1 MANEIHVNG
10 ITVPVQGD
18 PVYRTGTPL
27 ISAANRFFVPPTDNG
42 YIPTP
47 LRAAA
52 GQVTP
57 ASPLWSP
64 RVQQGMT
71 AVRQAAVRPVAPARQ
86 AAPVAQPAP
95 QAVVA
100 EAAPAQSVAPQLVA
114 PQPVAP
120 TYTSPEVSGQI
131 NTGQPTRQ
139 VLGVGNQA
147 WYVPTQDI
155 QTGDAVSAANAFG
168 HEYASAMS
176 RGVVPVV
183 SNAQQAA
190 IDRYR
195 ARGRQAA
202 LAENA
207 TADAY
212 AAQRM
217 MSDPNLQ
224 AQAAQVAQAQGI
236 SMPLAMRYVMGQNAQ
251 ATGDYRVMNNLYM
264 RETQPTQDTE
274 QAQNIAVN
282 TAFGV
287 ATPNMRNPDGSVYYG
302 AGVNATRET
311 PDGTWEFDVGPAT
324 LRTDNRTV
332 IPETDIISRAGNPS
346 QMQAAGA
353 QTQLSNRI
361 ASAAQAQK
369 NAASQVATAQKNAAD
384 VMQQQNKMAELRQKV
399 MREQYRYQ
407 NPAQPVAANT
417 RESMAHQRAAELRR
431 LADSATDPAVRQQ
444 YLDAAAQ
451 ALGVT
456 EGGGYGL

>member
-10 ITVPVQGD
+10 ITLDQPA
-18 PVYRTGTPL
+18 YRTGTPL

-47 LRAAA
+47 LKAAA
-52 GQVTP
+52 GHVTP

-71 AVRQAAVRPVAPARQ
+71 AVRPVAPAQQ
-86 AAPVAQPAP
+86 ATVVAPVAQPMTQSAS
-95 QAVVA
+95 ASA
-100 EAAPAQSVAPQLVA
+100 EAVDTQPAMAQPAAPM
-114 PQPVAP
+114 
-120 TYTSPEVSGQI
+120 YTPPEVSGQI

-139 VLGVGNQA
+139 VLGVGNQV
-147 WYVPTQDI
+147 WYVPTQDV
-155 QTGDAVSAANAFG
+155 QAGDSVSAANAFG
-168 HEYASAMS
+168 HEYASAMA

-212 AAQRM
+212 AAQRL

-264 RETQPTQDTE
+264 RETQPMQDTE
-274 QAQNIAVN
+274 QAQNLAVN

-302 AGVNATRET
+302 SGVNATREA

-324 LRTDNRTV
+324 LRTGNRTV
-332 IPETDIISRAGNPS
+332 IPETDIVARAGNPA

-353 QTQLSNRI
+353 QTQLTNRI

-369 NAASQVATAQKNAAD
+369 NAASQVSAAQKSTAD
-384 VMQQQNKMAELRQKV
+384 VMQQQNKMAELRQKLL
-399 MREQYRYQ
+399 REQYRYQ
-407 NPAQPVAANT
+407 NPARPAAAANT

>member
-10 ITVPVQGD
+10 ITLPAQGN

-27 ISAANRFFVPPTDNG
+27 ISAANRFITPPADNR

-47 LRAAA
+47 LQAAA

-71 AVRQAAVRPVAPARQ
+71 AVRQAAVRPVAPAHQ
-86 AAPVAQPAP
+86 AAPVVQPAP
-95 QAVVA
+95 QAAVA
-100 EAAPAQSVAPQLVA
+100 EAATPQPVA
-114 PQPVAP
+114 PQPVDVP
-120 TYTSPEVSGQI
+120 TYTAPEVSGQI

-264 RETQPTQDTE
+264 RETQPMQDTE

-332 IPETDIISRAGNPS
+332 IPETDIVSRAGDPS

-369 NAASQVATAQKNAAD
+369 NAASQVTSAQKSAAD
-384 VMQQQNKMAELRQKV
+384 AMQQQNKMAELRQKV

-407 NPAQPVAANT
+407 NPAQPAAANT

-431 LADSATDPAVRQQ
+431 LADGATDPAVRQQ
-444 YLDAAAQ
+444 YLDAAAR